1 VGFYIRWD
9 GGESG
14 VASTMALG
22 GGAGGKWFVQGA
34 VLGMDL
40 YTVFATIFSQDP
52 I

>member
-1 VGFYIRWD
+1 MWFYIRWD
-9 GGESG
+9 GGKSG

-40 YTVFATIFSQDP
+40 YTVFATLFSLDP